1 MTSTWISRTLAAL
14 RSAGGR
20 VTDQRRLILAEID
33 AAPAGMSA
41 EELVAAVRQADG
53 DASRSTVYR
62 TLDLLREIDAVET
75 VHPSPEQHRYLAR
88 RTPDQHH
95 VVCEQCS
102 SVALIDRLHI
112 RHDHHHRDRAADGV
126 RHYRARA
133 RGLWPLRGVPQQ
145 RDLANRR
152 NRRRHRRAS
161 RRCWEPSRPVC
172 HHRETTHR
180 HRRRSPA
187 DTGVRTI
194 SWSQHDVHALCRP
207 GDPSPDRL

>member
-1 MTSTWISRTLAAL
+1 MPGDCGCTARPSSPSDFGDNHDLRLTPKSRTIRVRRTAFSHCANTPAMTSTWISRTLAAL

-41 EELVAAVRQADG
+41 EELVTAVRRSDG

-62 TLDLLREIDAVET
+62 TLDLLRDIDAVET

-102 SVALIDRLHI
+102 SVALIDSCTFDTTTTTEIERRTGFAITGHVLE
-112 RHDHHHRDRAADGV
+112 V
-126 RHYRARA
+126 F
-133 RGLWPLRGVPQQ
+133 GLCG
-145 RDLANRR
+145 A
-152 NRRRHRRAS
+152 
-161 RRCWEPSRPVC
+161 C
-172 HHRETTHR
+172 HSSAT
-180 HRRRSPA
+180 
-187 DTGVRTI
+187 
-194 SWSQHDVHALCRP
+194 
-207 GDPSPDRL
+207 

>member
-102 SVALIDRLHI
+102 SVALIDRCTFDTTTTTEIERQTGFAITGHVLE
-112 RHDHHHRDRAADGV
+112 V
-126 RHYRARA
+126 F
-133 RGLWPLRGVPQQ
+133 GLCG
-145 RDLANRR
+145 A
-152 NRRRHRRAS
+152 
-161 RRCWEPSRPVC
+161 C
-172 HHRETTHR
+172 HSSAT
-180 HRRRSPA
+180 
-187 DTGVRTI
+187 
-194 SWSQHDVHALCRP
+194 
-207 GDPSPDRL
+207 